1 MIWQQYSPA
10 AKEDVSWDGNVF
22 TLTFSDGFKVTC
34 DKLINAA
41 GLHAGQLAET
51 FVEPR
56 LLPKLLVQK
65 SKSSGLNLFSIETL
79 SISSPILA
87 PSDINSSLALR
98 RSRRH
103 PQH

>member
-1 MIWQQYSPA
+1 M
-10 AKEDVSWDGNVF
+10 SWDGNAF

-56 LLPKLLVQK
+56 LLPKLLVQNVQR
-65 SKSSGLNLFSIETL
+65 SIVTFSG
-79 SISSPILA
+79 PITGRRELVA
-87 PSDINSSLALR
+87 TKPYIVQVAVATSNTGWDIFGL
-98 RSRRH
+98 
-103 PQH
+103 